1 MEKFNED
8 DGVWRTISG
17 RKVFIRDGESL
28 SSAMSRSG
36 KFSKMSRVEKNK
48 DKYDKIDKFKK
59 RKATNKFEEP
69 EPKKKEKI
77 HLVKDKDNR
86 YVVSRGED
94 DNTAIEN
101 YKRNYGDDKERQEL
115 TSEERRSSLM
125 KFTQENKDKIRQWA
139 NEYDEE
145 TNKRAF
151 EKARQGEGLT
161 AKEYFGFIGSEFK
174 PGSVINEQFADGE
187 NAVVA
192 KDGNWVRE
200 SRIKAYNENPREN
213 QDAIYDDEKETRLKW
228 DKEERENPRISVEEM
243 RKKYENQKNPFRDDE
258 YTRKELE
265 KEKINDFK
273 AKKQSNIKVSYQKNW
288 SKDGTTMTQ
297 SVKIDND
304 TKNKINEAIKNEIAS
319 GYKNYKNY
327 ASDINSARMYLEKL
341 NDDYTDTNLTTNRFI
356 QSYLKDD
363 KIKKDRNTRY
373 IIK

>member
-36 KFSKMSRVEKNK
+36 KFKNMSRVEKNK

-69 EPKKKEKI
+69 EPKKKI

-94 DNTAIEN
+94 DETAVEN

-115 TSEERRSSLM
+115 TSGERRSNLM

-213 QDAIYDDEKETRLKW
+213 QDAIYDDEKESKLKW
-228 DKEERENPRISVEEM
+228 DKEEREHPRISVEEM

-265 KEKINDFK
+265 KEKINRFREQ
-273 AKKQSNIKVSYQKNW
+273 KQSN
-288 SKDGTTMTQ
+288 
-297 SVKIDND
+297 
-304 TKNKINEAIKNEIAS
+304 NKIESQSNNKYDTEKVKKYNEEKDNLFSKYDNEEISHKQYNEGMSELQNKYGISNVFGSNRIDSIKNAINSGELTQEQENNAIKAF
-319 GYKNYKNY
+319 
-327 ASDINSARMYLEKL
+327 R
-341 NDDYTDTNLTTNRFI
+341 
-356 QSYLKDD
+356 
-363 KIKKDRNTRY
+363 KITGKHKTV
-373 IIK
+373 